1 MNNKEVD
8 ITEVIKPSMLNYM
21 EASIYRMLPHCID
34 GLKPIQRKI
43 LWTMYKTKV
52 FEFDKCS
59 SIVGDTAKYITTG
72 DDSVYPA
79 LVKMAQEFRNK
90 YLPITMYGNQG
101 YITDNK
107 QPAAKRYTEA
117 KLNNYALDLYFD
129 SDIDFADYIDNYNS
143 KLREPIILPTLLPMS
158 LIMGNKGTATG
169 YTNSILPHSVES
181 VGKAYIRFIEARQ
194 GKVSWK
200 KFESHIRQN
209 MSLGIPSNPIILNP
223 ESISK
228 GLLTNS
234 SKLIMEGRMEIK
246 DASYGRKS
254 IIITELPYELCV
266 VDFVESLIQ
275 CHKGHDLFSDINDY
289 SSKDGINIEIILK
302 KNTSIEKAKEL
313 IYLKTRFR
321 SSYNY
326 TMYFTLLGLNSN
338 KLVKRMTIYEI
349 FENHYH
355 YKTKCTKRYLENKK
369 NDIEFKYDCL
379 VSADLIFNIPK
390 NKKKF
395 FEILENSTKENI
407 VRNIITTFKIKE
419 NTVEYILDRRMMNL
433 VNKGEELKNE
443 LKKLDEELKLVKHN
457 LDNIDEYLIGKIKMI
472 IKKYK

>member
-129 SDIDFADYIDNYNS
+129 SDIDFADYIDNYNN

-181 VGKAYIRFIEARQ
+181 VGKAYIRFIEARK

-246 DASYGRKS
+246 DASYVTLDIR
-254 IIITELPYELCV
+254 IEL
-266 VDFVESLIQ
+266 
-275 CHKGHDLFSDINDY
+275 SDKEAEKIHAKTAYYRDVIY
-289 SSKDGINIEIILK
+289 KAIVGALLSKDDELLAPENMQIYIEE
-302 KNTSIEKAKEL
+302 T
-313 IYLKTRFR
+313 
-321 SSYNY
+321 
-326 TMYFTLLGLNSN
+326 
-338 KLVKRMTIYEI
+338 LVKA
-349 FENHYH
+349 F
-355 YKTKCTKRYLENKK
+355 
-369 NDIEFKYDCL
+369 
-379 VSADLIFNIPK
+379 P
-390 NKKKF
+390 
-395 FEILENSTKENI
+395 ENS
-407 VRNIITTFKIKE
+407 VR
-419 NTVEYILDRRMMNL
+419 YI
-433 VNKGEELKNE
+433 ELKNYSI
-443 LKKLDEELKLVKHN
+443 L
-457 LDNIDEYLIGKIKMI
+457 
-472 IKKYK
+472 